1 MQEEVFFKHLFPY
14 TPKGNGYQLLVA
26 VLIFY
31 ELFRSI
37 SLPSDKISDIIKKR
51 V

>member
-14 TPKGNGYQLLVA
+14 TPKGNGYQFLVA

-31 ELFRSI
+31 ELFCAI
-37 SLPSDKISDIIKKR
+37 SLPTRKISAIIKKK